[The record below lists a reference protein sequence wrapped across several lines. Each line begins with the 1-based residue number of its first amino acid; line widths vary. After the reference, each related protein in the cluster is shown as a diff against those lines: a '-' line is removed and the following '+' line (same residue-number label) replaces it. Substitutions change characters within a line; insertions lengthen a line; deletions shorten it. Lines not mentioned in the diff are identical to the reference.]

1 MTGDELRQSFIN
13 FFAERGHA
21 MIPSAPLVP
30 ENDPTALFISAGMQ
44 PLVPYLLGESHPN
57 GRRLVSVQ
65 KCLRT
70 DDIEEVGDISHN
82 TFFEMLGFWSL
93 GDYWKQDSLRWTLE
107 WFTCALGFEQERI
120 SVTVFA
126 GDSDAPRDDEAVR
139 VWLELGIPQERI
151 YYLSKKD
158 NWWPPSGKAGPCG
171 PDSELF
177 YDTGRPKH
185 GSVCQ
190 PGCGC
195 GKYIEIGNNVFM
207 QYNKTAEG
215 IYVPLK
221 QRNIDVGI
229 GLERTLCMLQG
240 ASDIY
245 TTDLFIPIV
254 QRINELR
261 ERRESLALIRPA
273 NAASQLVLRTQTG
286 RKESALIRPANAGAI
301 NRTPTAGRKEKTT
314 RSSEQE
320 ERLIRIITDHLRA
333 ATFIIADGVLPS
345 NVEQG
350 YVCRRLIRRA
360 VRCGHE
366 LSLPRNFTAE
376 VAQAVIARYGLIYP
390 ELEERQT
397 TILNELTREEERFRQ
412 TLARG
417 LREFQKLE
425 EDLRQRG
432 ETILA
437 GESVF
442 RLFDTF
448 GFPPT
453 LTAELAQERGLSTDL
468 DGFNLLFKQHQERSR
483 QANQK
488 KFAGGLADHSER
500 TTQLHTATHLL
511 NQALRD
517 VLGTQVRQMG
527 SNITL
532 ARLRFDFSHPKKL
545 TSEEIRRVE
554 EIVNQ
559 QIMRDLQT
567 TVEVMPLLQ
576 ALDQGALAFFGERYG
591 DPVKVYKIGDYS
603 MEVCGG
609 PHVQHTSSMGR
620 FRIIKAESIGQ
631 GLQRIRA
638 DLVEAETAQD
648 S

>member
-1 MTGDELRQSFIN
+1 MTGDELRCLFLN

-21 MIPSAPLVP
+21 IIPSAPLVP
-30 ENDPTALFISAGMQ
+30 ENDPTALFISAGMH
-44 PLVPYLLGESHPN
+44 PLVPFLLGESHPD
-57 GRRLVSVQ
+57 GRRLASVQ

-93 GDYWKQDSLRWTLE
+93 GDYWKQDSMRWTME
-107 WFTCALGFEQERI
+107 WFTRVLGLEQERI

-126 GDSDAPRDDEAVR
+126 GDSDAPRDDEAVQI
-139 VWLELGIPQERI
+139 WLELGIPQERI
-151 YYLSKKD
+151 YYLPKKD
-158 NWWPPSGKAGPCG
+158 NWWGPAGTTGPCG

-177 YDTGRPKH
+177 YDTGRTKH
-185 GSVCQ
+185 GAGCQ

-195 GKYIEIGNNVFM
+195 GKYIEIGNNVFL

-215 IYVPLK
+215 RYDPLK

-229 GLERTLCMLQG
+229 GLERTLCVLQG
-240 ASDIY
+240 TSDVY
-245 TTDLFIPIV
+245 TTDLFMPIV
-254 QRINELR
+254 QRISELR
-261 ERRESLALIRPA
+261 ERQKSKAL
-273 NAASQLVLRTQTG
+273 
-286 RKESALIRPANAGAI
+286 
-301 NRTPTAGRKEKTT
+301 
-314 RSSEQE
+314 SSEQE
-320 ERLIRIITDHLRA
+320 HKLLRIVTDHLRA
-333 ATFIIADGVLPS
+333 ATFIIADGVVPS

-366 LSLPRNFTAE
+366 LSMPRNFTAE
-376 VAQAVIARYGLIYP
+376 VAQAVIARYGSVYP
-390 ELEERQT
+390 ELEERRA
-397 TILNELTREEERFRQ
+397 TILNELTREEERFGQ

-417 LREFQKLE
+417 LREFQKLVE
-425 EDLRQRG
+425 ELRQRG

-437 GESVF
+437 GESIF

-453 LTAELAQERGLSTDL
+453 LTAELAREQGLSTDL
-468 DGFNLLFKQHQERSR
+468 DGFDLLYKQHQERSR
-483 QANQK
+483 QANQR

-517 VLGTQVRQMG
+517 VLGAHVRQMG
-527 SNITL
+527 SNITQE
-532 ARLRFDFSHPKKL
+532 RLRFDFSHPRKL

-559 QIMRDLQT
+559 QIQRDLQT
-567 TVEVMPLLQ
+567 TVEVMPLQQ
-576 ALDQGALAFFGERYG
+576 ALDQGALAFFGDRYG
-591 DPVKVYKIGDYS
+591 DLVKVYKIGDYS

-609 PHVQHTSSMGR
+609 PHVQHTGGMGR
-620 FRIIKAESIGQ
+620 FHIIKAETIGQ
-631 GLQRIRA
+631 GVQRVRA
-638 DLVEAETAQD
+638 DLRD
-648 S
+648 

>member
-1 MTGDELRQSFIN
+1 MTGDELRQLFLS
-13 FFAERGHA
+13 FFAERGHTI
-21 MIPSAPLVP
+21 IPSLPLVP

-44 PLVPYLLGESHPN
+44 PLVPYLLGETHPG
-57 GRRLVSVQ
+57 GRRLANVQ

-107 WFTCALGFEQERI
+107 WFTGVLGLEQERI

-126 GDSDAPRDDEAVR
+126 GDSDAPRDDEAVQ

-151 YYLSKKD
+151 YYLPKKD
-158 NWWPPSGKAGPCG
+158 NWWGPAGTTGPCG

-185 GSVCQ
+185 GPDCQ

-215 IYVPLK
+215 TYVPLR
-221 QRNIDVGI
+221 QRNIDVGL
-229 GLERTLCMLQG
+229 GLERMLCVHQG
-240 ASDIY
+240 TSDVY
-245 TTDLFIPIV
+245 TTDLFTPIV

-261 ERRESLALIRPA
+261 KRQE
-273 NAASQLVLRTQTG
+273 NV
-286 RKESALIRPANAGAI
+286 GAI
-301 NRTPTAGRKEKTT
+301 NRAPTI
-314 RSSEQE
+314 E
-320 ERLIRIITDHLRA
+320 EEWRLVCIISDHLRA
-333 ATFIIADGVLPS
+333 ATFIIADGVVPG

-350 YVCRRLIRRA
+350 YICRRLIRRA

-366 LSLPRNFTAE
+366 LGMPRTFTAE
-376 VAQAVIARYGLIYP
+376 VAQAVIARYGQIYP
-390 ELEERQT
+390 ELVEQQT
-397 TILNELTREEERFRQ
+397 TILDELTREEERFGQ

-417 LREFQKLE
+417 LREFQKME
-425 EDLRQRG
+425 EGLRQRG
-432 ETILA
+432 ESVLA
-437 GESVF
+437 GEAVF

-453 LTAELAQERGLSTDL
+453 LTAELAQERGLSADL

-483 QANQK
+483 QANSK

-511 NQALRD
+511 HQALRD
-517 VLGTQVRQMG
+517 VLGTHVRQMG
-527 SNITL
+527 SNITQE
-532 ARLRFDFSHPKKL
+532 RLRFDFSHPKKL
-545 TSEEIRRVE
+545 TGEEIRRVE
-554 EIVNQ
+554 EIVHQ
-559 QIMRDLQT
+559 QISRDLQT
-567 TVEVMPLLQ
+567 TVEVMPLQQ

-591 DPVKVYKIGDYS
+591 DLVKVYKIGDYS

-609 PHVQHTSSMGR
+609 PHVPHTGDMGR
-620 FRIIKAESIGQ
+620 FRIIKAETIGQ
-631 GLQRIRA
+631 GVQRIRA
-638 DLVEAETAQD
+638 DLVAEAR
-648 S
+648 